1 MGPFNS
7 QNTFLKGSLLKDY
20 FMFPHI
26 GRMDDIWAAYYLQAL
41 GAGLSGPRRRFINPA
56 TSTIPSATCRRYS
69 GYENNLELVEKVAK
83 DPEAIIR
90 YLPGRSAD
98 AFRLCRKHFK

>member
-1 MGPFNS
+1 
-7 QNTFLKGSLLKDY
+7 
-20 FMFPHI
+20 
-26 GRMDDIWAAYYLQAL
+26 MDDIWAAYYLQAL
-41 GAGLSGPRRRFINPA
+41 GARVVWAKASVYQSRNIHNPIRNMQA
-56 TSTIPSATCRRYS
+56 EYP

-98 AFRLCRKHFK
+98 AFRLYRKHFKS